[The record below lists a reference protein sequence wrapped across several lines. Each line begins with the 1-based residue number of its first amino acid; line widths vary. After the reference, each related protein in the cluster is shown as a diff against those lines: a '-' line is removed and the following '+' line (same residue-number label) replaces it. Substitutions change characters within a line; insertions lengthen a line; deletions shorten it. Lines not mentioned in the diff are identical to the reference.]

1 MTTSDGNRAPQ
12 LPVQTSEMYGAS
24 SPDRLRLLT

>member
-12 LPVQTSEMYGAS
+12 LPVLTSEIYGAF
-24 SPDRLRLLT
+24 SPDRSRLLT